1 MSFKSGTLT
10 GPTDII
16 NVLATGAKMGGKDMS
31 SYYNEIEDARM
42 NLAFNKH
49 DETRVRITPME
60 F

>member
-1 MSFKSGTLT
+1 
-10 GPTDII
+10 
-16 NVLATGAKMGGKDMS
+16 MGGKDMS